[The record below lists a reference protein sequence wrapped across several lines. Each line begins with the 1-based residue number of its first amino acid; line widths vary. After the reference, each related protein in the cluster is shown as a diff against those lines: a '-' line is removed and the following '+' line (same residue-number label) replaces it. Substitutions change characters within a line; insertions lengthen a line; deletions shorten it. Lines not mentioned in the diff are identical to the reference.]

1 VNSNPLF
8 ADIALPTPLDRLFTY
23 SIPPSFAS
31 RAARGSRATVS
42 FGSRRLTGVILNVH
56 STQPEPGLAV
66 KDIFRI
72 LDDAPVLDENMLS
85 LAKWIAG
92 YYCSPIG
99 EVLRAMTPLT
109 GEIRRSRYYSLTQSG
124 RTAVR
129 QLLLGTSD
137 EEPSVRVLR
146 LLEVRA
152 LSGGYIEKKVPG
164 AKSVLAALVKK
175 GLLELEDTDS
185 DRDPLRSPSARLRAE
200 FKERTDLKLPKAER
214 ELLSYL
220 ELHPGSHNL
229 AVLEE
234 TIRNAST
241 AARSL
246 ARRSLITLR
255 GETPSMLAAPR
266 RAAHDLN
273 PHQQA
278 AYLTIRAAMEA
289 VRFETFLLHG
299 VTGSGKTEVY
309 MRLIDA
315 ALELGRGTLLLV
327 PEIGLTPAVAGQFF
341 HRFGDRVAI
350 LHSAFTDTERAEQ
363 WRRIRRGEAPVVVA
377 TRSGVF
383 APVANLGL
391 ILVDEEHDASYKQE
405 ETPRYHGRDVAI
417 VRARSENAAIVL
429 GSATPSL
436 ESRYNAEKAKYTY
449 LELPERVESRPMPSV
464 DLVDM
469 RQEFVETKKTN
480 LLSRALIQSLRE
492 RLVSGE
498 QSMIL
503 MNRRGFSSFVNC
515 RACGQSILC
524 ANCAVTLTWHRRDK
538 RLLCHYCGYA
548 ERVPEACPNC
558 SSEHLYFLGAGSE
571 RLEDELHAAFPEA
584 RIGRMDRDTVTG
596 RRDYERFL
604 YAMRS
609 GELDI
614 LAGTQ
619 MIAKGH
625 DIPNVT
631 FVGIV
636 NADIGLAMPDFRA
649 AERCFQLL
657 TQASGRAG
665 RGTIPGRVLIQTL
678 NPEHYAIRFAAAQ
691 DYAGFYRKEIE
702 FRSLMRYPPFAALAN
717 VLFRAP
723 QQEEALRLS
732 SEAAQFFTPP
742 PEGVKVLGPAEA
754 PVPKLKQEFRY
765 QMLLKTPHRT
775 RLNELL
781 RALRRHAEAQKW
793 PATSLVIDVDPHSL
807 M

>member
-1 VNSNPLF
+1 MEAPVLF

-23 SIPPSFAS
+23 SVPPSFAA
-31 RAARGSRATVS
+31 RAARGSRATVP
-42 FGSRRLTGVILNVH
+42 FGSRRLTGVILKVH
-56 STQPEPGLAV
+56 STQPEAGLAV

-72 LDDAPVLDENMLS
+72 LDDEPVLEENMLA
-85 LAKWIAG
+85 LANWIAG
-92 YYCSPIG
+92 YYCAPIG

-109 GEIRRSRYYSLTQSG
+109 GEIRRSRYYALTQAG
-124 RTAVR
+124 RDAVR
-129 QLLLGTSD
+129 QLLLGASD

-164 AKSVLAALVKK
+164 AKSVLATLVRK
-175 GLLELEDTDS
+175 GLLEFEDTEAE
-185 DRDPLRSPSARLRAE
+185 RDPLRAASTRLRAE
-200 FKERTDLKLPKAER
+200 FKERTEGKLPKAER

-234 TIRNAST
+234 AVRNAST

-255 GETPSMLAAPR
+255 PEAPSMFAGPPR
-266 RAAHDLN
+266 PPHALN
-273 PHQQA
+273 SRQQA
-278 AYLTIRAAMEA
+278 AYDVVRDAMEA
-289 VRFETFLLHG
+289 ARFEAFLLHG

-350 LHSAFTDTERAEQ
+350 LHSAFTDAERAEQ

-391 ILVDEEHDASYKQE
+391 ILVDEEHDSSYKQE
-405 ETPRYHGRDVAI
+405 ETPRYHGRDVAV

-469 RQEFVETKKTN
+469 RQEFLETKKNN
-480 LLSRALIQSLRE
+480 LLSRVLLESLRE
-492 RLVSGE
+492 RLAAGE

-548 ERVPEACPNC
+548 ERVPEVCPNC

-571 RLEDELHAAFPEA
+571 RLEDELQAAFPQA

-604 YAMRS
+604 HAMRA
-609 GELDI
+609 GDLDI

-636 NADIGLAMPDFRA
+636 NADIGLSMPDFRA

-657 TQASGRAG
+657 TQAAGRAG

-678 NPEHYAIRFAAAQ
+678 NPEHYAVRFAASQ
-691 DYAGFYRKEIE
+691 DYAGFYQKEIE

-723 QQEEALRLS
+723 QQEDALRLS
-732 SEAAQFFTPP
+732 TEAARFLTPP

-765 QMLLKTPHRT
+765 QMLLKTPNRT

-781 RALRRHAEAQKW
+781 RALRRHADEQKW

>member
-1 VNSNPLF
+1 MAAPTLF
-8 ADIALPTPLDRLFTY
+8 ADIALPIPLDRLFTY
-23 SIPPSFAS
+23 SVPSPLAP
-31 RAARGSRATVS
+31 RALRGSRATVS
-42 FGSRRLTGVILNVH
+42 FGPRRLTGVILNVH
-56 STQPEPGLAV
+56 SNPPAPGLAV

-72 LDDAPVLDENMLS
+72 LDDTPVLDENMLS
-85 LAKWIAG
+85 LANWIAG

-109 GEIRRSRYYSLTQSG
+109 GEIRRSRYYALTPAG
-124 RTAVR
+124 RDAVR

-146 LLEVRA
+146 LLEVRP

-164 AKSVLAALVKK
+164 AKSALAALVKK
-175 GLLELEDTDS
+175 GLLELEDTDAE
-185 DRDPLRSPSARLRAE
+185 RDPLRSASTRLRAE
-200 FKERTDLKLPKAER
+200 FAARTELKLPKAER

-229 AVLEE
+229 AILEE
-234 TIRNAST
+234 TLKNAST

-255 GETPSMLAAPR
+255 PEAPSMLAAPP
-266 RAAHDLN
+266 RAPHDLN
-273 PHQQA
+273 KHQQF
-278 AYLTIRAAMEA
+278 AYLAVRAAMEA
-289 VRFETFLLHG
+289 ARFEAFLLHG

-315 ALELGRGTLLLV
+315 ALELRRGTLLLV

-350 LHSAFTDTERAEQ
+350 LHSAFTDAERAEQ

-391 ILVDEEHDASYKQE
+391 ILVDEEHDSSYKQE
-405 ETPRYHGRDVAI
+405 ETPRYHGRDVAV

-429 GSATPSL
+429 GSATPAL
-436 ESRYNAEKAKYTY
+436 ESRYNAEKGKYTY

-469 RQEFVETKKTN
+469 RQEFLDTKKNN
-480 LLSRALIQSLRE
+480 LLSRPLLEALRE
-492 RLVSGE
+492 RLAAGE

-571 RLEDELHAAFPEA
+571 RLEDELHNAFPQA

-604 YAMRS
+604 HAMRS

-657 TQASGRAG
+657 TQAAGRAG

-678 NPEHYAIRFAAAQ
+678 NPEHYAVRFAAAQ
-691 DYAGFYRKEIE
+691 DYAGFYKKEIE

-717 VLFRAP
+717 VIFRAP
-723 QQEEALRLS
+723 QQEDALRLS
-732 SEAAQFFTPP
+732 TEAARFFTPP

-765 QMLLKTPHRT
+765 QMLLKTPHRA

-781 RALRRHAEAQKW
+781 RNLRQFAAEQKW

>member
-1 VNSNPLF
+1 VAASLYV
-8 ADIALPTPLDRLFTY
+8 DLALPTPVDRLFTY
-23 SIPPSFAS
+23 SVPAGMEA
-31 RAARGSRATVS
+31 RAARGARATVP
-42 FGSRRLTGVILNVH
+42 FGTRRLTGLILRVH
-56 STQPEPGLAV
+56 GEAPPAEFAV
-66 KDIFRI
+66 KDLYRI
-72 LDDAPVLDENMLS
+72 LDDAPVLEENMLE
-85 LAKWIAG
+85 LAQWIAG

-109 GEIRRSRYYSLTQSG
+109 GEIRRSRYFALTEAG
-124 RTAVR
+124 RDAVR

-137 EEPSVRVLR
+137 EEPSVRVMR
-146 LLEVRA
+146 LLESRP
-152 LSGGYIEKKVPG
+152 LSGGYIEQKVKGVKP
-164 AKSVLAALVKK
+164 VLAALVRK
-175 GLLELEDTDS
+175 GLVEVEDTDA
-185 DRDPLRSPSARLRAE
+185 DRDPLRASAARLRVE
-200 FKERTDLKLPKAER
+200 FQARTELKLPKAER

-234 TIRNAST
+234 SVKNASA

-246 ARRSLITLR
+246 ARRSLVVIR
-255 GETPSMLAAPR
+255 PEAPSMLAAPAR
-266 RAAHDLN
+266 PPHELNPRQRAA
-273 PHQQA
+273 
-278 AYLTIRAAMEA
+278 YEA
-289 VRFETFLLHG
+289 VRGAMQAARFEAFLLHG

-315 ALELGRGTLLLV
+315 ALEMGRGTLLLV

-350 LHSAFTDTERAEQ
+350 LHSAFTDAERAEQ
-363 WRRIRRGEAPVVVA
+363 WRRIRRGDAPVVVA

-383 APVANLGL
+383 APVAKLGL
-391 ILVDEEHDASYKQE
+391 ILVDEEHDGSYKQE
-405 ETPRYHGRDVAI
+405 ETPRYHGRDVAV
-417 VRARSENAAIVL
+417 VRAKADGAVVVL

-436 ESRYNAEKAKYTY
+436 ESRYNAEKGKYSY
-449 LELPERVESRPMPSV
+449 LELPERVESRPMPAV

-469 RQEFVETKKTN
+469 RQEFLETKKN
-480 LLSRALIQSLRE
+480 HLLSRALVEALRE
-492 RLVSGE
+492 RLAAGE

-515 RACGQSILC
+515 RSCGQSILC
-524 ANCAVTLTWHRRDK
+524 ANCAVTLTWHRKDR

-548 ERVPEACPNC
+548 ERVPEVCPNC

-571 RLEDELHAAFPEA
+571 KLEDELKAAFPEA
-584 RIGRMDRDTVTG
+584 RIGRMDRDTVSG
-596 RRDYERFL
+596 RRDYEKFL

-609 GELDI
+609 GEIDI

-631 FVGIV
+631 LVGIV

-649 AERCFQLL
+649 AERIFQLL
-657 TQASGRAG
+657 TQAAGRAG
-665 RGTIPGRVLIQTL
+665 RGATPGRVLIQTL
-678 NPEHYAIRFAAAQ
+678 NPEHYAVRFAAAQ

-723 QQEEALRLS
+723 QQEDALRLS
-732 SEAAQFFTPP
+732 TEAARFFTPP

-754 PVPKLKQEFRY
+754 PVPKLKQEYRY
-765 QMLLKTPHRT
+765 QMLLKTPHRAK
-775 RLNELL
+775 LNELL
-781 RALRRHAEAQKW
+781 RALRKHAEEQRW
-793 PATSLVIDVDPHSL
+793 PAASLVIDVDPHSL

>member
-1 VNSNPLF
+1 MAVPILF

-23 SIPPSFAS
+23 SIPAAFAT

-42 FGSRRLTGVILNVH
+42 FGPRRLTGVILNVH
-56 STQPEPGLAV
+56 STPPEPGLVV
-66 KDIFRI
+66 KDVFRI
-72 LDDAPVLDENMLS
+72 LDDSPVLDENMLA
-85 LAKWIAG
+85 LANWIAG

-109 GEIRRSRYYSLTQSG
+109 GEMRRSRYYALSQTG
-124 RTAVR
+124 RDAVR

-137 EEPSVRVLR
+137 EEPSVRILR
-146 LLEVRA
+146 LLEIRP

-175 GLLELEDTDS
+175 GLLELEDTDTE
-185 DRDPLRSPSARLRAE
+185 RDPLRSASTRLRAE
-200 FKERTDLKLPKAER
+200 FAGRTELKLPKAER

-234 TIRNAST
+234 TVRNAST

-255 GETPSMLAAPR
+255 PEAPSMLATPYRAP
-266 RAAHDLN
+266 HDLN

-278 AYLTIRAAMEA
+278 AYLSVRAAMEA
-289 VRFETFLLHG
+289 VRFEAFLLHG

-350 LHSAFTDTERAEQ
+350 LHSAFTDSERAEQ

-391 ILVDEEHDASYKQE
+391 ILVDEEHDSSYKQE

-429 GSATPSL
+429 GSATPAL
-436 ESRYNAEKAKYTY
+436 ESRYNAEKGKYTY

-469 RQEFVETKKTN
+469 RQEFVESKKNN
-480 LLSRALIQSLRE
+480 LLSRALLESLRE
-492 RLVSGE
+492 RLVAGE

-548 ERVPEACPNC
+548 ERVPEVCPNC

-596 RRDYERFL
+596 RRDYEKFL

-657 TQASGRAG
+657 TQAAGRAG

-678 NPEHYAIRFAAAQ
+678 NPEHYAVRLAAAQ
-691 DYAGFYRKEIE
+691 DYAGFYKKEIE

-732 SEAAQFFTPP
+732 TEAARFFTPP

-765 QMLLKTPHRT
+765 QMLLKTPNRT

-781 RALRRHAEAQKW
+781 RGLRRHAEAQKW
-793 PATSLVIDVDPHSL
+793 PATSLVI
-807 M
+807 

>member
-85 LAKWIAG
+85 LANWIAG

-124 RTAVR
+124 RAAVR
-129 QLLLGTSD
+129 QLLLGASD
-137 EEPSVRVLR
+137 EELSVRVLR

-185 DRDPLRSPSARLRAE
+185 DRDPLRSASARLRAE

-246 ARRSLITLR
+246 ARRSLIALR
-255 GETPSMLAAPR
+255 PEAPSMLAAPR

-691 DYAGFYRKEIE
+691 DYAGFYKKEIE

-732 SEAAQFFTPP
+732 TEAAQFFTPP

>member
-1 VNSNPLF
+1 MSSHPLF
-8 ADIALPTPLDRLFTY
+8 ADVALPTPLDRLFTY
-23 SIPPSFAS
+23 SIPAGFAA
-31 RAARGSRATVS
+31 RAQRGSRATVP
-42 FGSRRLTGVILNVH
+42 FGTRRLTGVILKVH
-56 STQPEPGLAV
+56 SQSPEAGLAV
-66 KDIFRI
+66 KDVFRI
-72 LDDAPVLDENMLS
+72 LDEEPVLEENMLS
-85 LAKWIAG
+85 LASWISG
-92 YYCSPIG
+92 YYCAPIG

-109 GEIRRSRYYSLTQSG
+109 GEIRRSRYFALTPAG
-124 RTAVR
+124 RDAVR

-137 EEPSVRVLR
+137 EEPSVRILR
-146 LLEVRA
+146 LLESRP
-152 LSGGYIEKKVPG
+152 LSGGYIERKVPG
-164 AKSVLAALVKK
+164 ARPVLATLVRK
-175 GLLELEDTDS
+175 GLLELEDAEAS
-185 DRDPLRSPSARLRAE
+185 RDPLRSPATRLRAE
-200 FKERTDLKLPKAER
+200 FKERTELKLPKAER

-234 TIRNAST
+234 SVKNAST
-241 AARSL
+241 AARAL
-246 ARRSLITLR
+246 ARRSLITIR
-255 GETPSMLAAPR
+255 PEAPSLLAAPVSPPHELNPR
-266 RAAHDLN
+266 QRAAYD
-273 PHQQA
+273 
-278 AYLTIRAAMEA
+278 A
-289 VRFETFLLHG
+289 VREAIQARRFEAFLLHG

-315 ALELGRGTLLLV
+315 ALETGLGTLLLV

-350 LHSAFTDTERAEQ
+350 LHSAFTDAERAEQ
-363 WRRIRRGEAPVVVA
+363 WRRIRRGDAPVVVA

-391 ILVDEEHDASYKQE
+391 ILVDEEHDGSYKQE
-405 ETPRYHGRDVAI
+405 ETPRYHGRDVAV
-417 VRARSENAAIVL
+417 VRARSENAAVVL

-436 ESRYNAEKAKYTY
+436 ESRYNAEKGKYTY
-449 LELPERVESRPMPSV
+449 LELPERVESRPMPAV

-469 RQEFVETKKTN
+469 RQEFMDTKKSH
-480 LLSRALIQSLRE
+480 LLSRALQEGLRE
-492 RLVSGE
+492 RLAAGE

-524 ANCAVTLTWHRRDK
+524 ANCAVTLTWHRRDR

-548 ERVPEACPNC
+548 ERVPEICPNC

-571 RLEDELHAAFPEA
+571 RLEDELHTAFPEA

-604 YAMRS
+604 HAMRS

-625 DIPNVT
+625 DLPNVT
-631 FVGIV
+631 LVGVV
-636 NADIGLAMPDFRA
+636 NADIGLGMPDFRA
-649 AERCFQLL
+649 AERIFQLL
-657 TQASGRAG
+657 TQAAGRAG
-665 RGTIPGRVLIQTL
+665 RGTVPGRVLIQTL

-702 FRSLMRYPPFAALAN
+702 FRSVMRYPPFAALAN
-717 VLFRAP
+717 ILFRAP
-723 QQEEALRLS
+723 QQEDALRLS
-732 SEAAQFFTPP
+732 TEAARFFTPP

-765 QMLLKTPHRT
+765 QMLLKTPHRS
-775 RLNELL
+775 RLNEIL
-781 RALRRHAEAQKW
+781 RGLRRFAEERKW

-807 M
+807 L